1 MTGPGDPP
9 PDRDDRLTTRIV
21 RVLSP
26 ARAAVGA
33 ARLALPVL
41 SMPAI
46 NAARLGA
53 GGRRVV
59 RVLGVRQVAQA
70 GLTGRTPTRAVLWL
84 GAEVDAAHAASMVGL
99 AVCSR
104 RYRAAALGDAAVAGT
119 LAAAGAWAARH
130 VPADPINRPTAAGVW
145 RDRMAERM
153 AGLVVP
159 GYPRMVNGRRT
170 GESGGGTIGGATI
183 IVSGPGGGR

>member
-1 MTGPGDPP
+1 MTGPEPPARGDGLGTP
-9 PDRDDRLTTRIV
+9 IV

-26 ARAAVGA
+26 ARAAIGA
-33 ARLALPVL
+33 ARLVFPVL
-41 SMPAI
+41 SLPAI

-104 RYRAAALGDAAVAGT
+104 RYRRAALGDAAVAGT
-119 LAAAGAWAARH
+119 LAAAGAWAALH
-130 VPADPINRPTAAGVW
+130 SPAEPIAGRTPAGVW
-145 RDRMAERM
+145 RDEMAERL
-153 AGLVVP
+153 ARLAVP
-159 GYPRMVNGRRT
+159 GYPPVAKGHQR
-170 GESGGGTIGGATI
+170 EPGGGTIIGSDPGAGG
-183 IVSGPGGGR
+183 